1 MSVLL
6 TGATGHIGSAVL
18 RSLVAHGRNVV
29 ALVRNETKAER
40 VSADGATPVVGDLA
54 DLELLAHL
62 LQASEGVIHTASP
75 GDELSAQVDSDV
87 VDVVMRTLA
96 GTQKPYLHTGGVWT
110 FGAGSDIV
118 ETDRYQPLPITEW
131 RVDIESRL
139 RTSTVRSTI
148 IAPTVVY
155 GHGQGIPNVL
165 GGNDEVRLVGAGTQH
180 WATVHVDDLAELYV
194 RALEYAAADE
204 YFLGASGA
212 NPTVRELGE
221 AAAHGRPVVVESVE
235 QSRDR
240 LGAAFAD
247 ALLLDQQASGRHAR
261 ETLGWIPT
269 RPTLTDQLL
278 SGYATADVHG

>member
-18 RSLVAHGRNVV
+18 RSLVARGRTVV
-29 ALVRNETKAER
+29 ALVRNEAKAER
-40 VSADGATPVVGDLA
+40 VSADGATAVVGDLA
-54 DLELLAHL
+54 DLELLERL
-62 LQASEGVIHTASP
+62 LRASEGVIHTASP
-75 GDELSAQVDSDV
+75 GDEMSAQVDSDI
-87 VDVVMRTLA
+87 VDAAIRTLA
-96 GTQKPYLHTGGVWT
+96 GTQTPYLHTGGVWT

-118 ETDRYQPLPITEW
+118 ETDRYEPLPITAW

-139 RTSTVRSTI
+139 RSSTVRSTI
-148 IAPTVVY
+148 VAPTVAY
-155 GHGQGIPNVL
+155 GHGQGIPNVF

-194 RALEYAAADE
+194 RALEHAAADE
-204 YFLGASGA
+204 YYLGASGT

-221 AAAHGRPVVVESVE
+221 AAAQGRPIVVESVE
-235 QSRDR
+235 QSRER

-261 ETLGWIPT
+261 ETLGWLPT
-269 RPTLTDQLL
+269 RPPLTDQLS
-278 SGYATADVHG
+278 SGYATADVHN

>member
-18 RSLVAHGRNVV
+18 RSLVAQGRNVV
-29 ALVRNETKAER
+29 ALVRDETKTER
-40 VSADGATPVVGDLA
+40 VSVDGATPVVGELA
-54 DLELLAHL
+54 DLELFAHL
-62 LQASEGVIHTASP
+62 AQASEGVIHTASP

-96 GTQKPYLHTGGVWT
+96 GTQKPYLHTGGVWA

-118 ETDRYQPLPITEW
+118 ETDPYDPLPITAW

-139 RTSTVRSTI
+139 RKSTVRSTI

-155 GHGQGIPNVL
+155 GYGKGIPNVF
-165 GGNDEVRLVGAGTQH
+165 GGDDEVRLVGTGTQH

-194 RALEYAAADE
+194 RALDHAADDE
-204 YFLGASGA
+204 YFLGASGT
-212 NPTVRELGE
+212 NPTVRQLGE
-221 AAAHGRPVVVESVE
+221 AAAQGRPVVAESIE

-240 LGAAFAD
+240 LGSAFAD
-247 ALLLDQQASGRHAR
+247 ALLLDQQASGQHAR
-261 ETLGWIPT
+261 QTLGWIPT

-278 SGYATADVHG
+278 SGYATTDVH